1 MGMGQTGMCF
11 LASDMDLAKGN
22 DRGEMM
28 RELEQWG
35 AEQEERFTSSEK
47 RRKEVSS
54 VPGVEDG
61 RQDRGDRN
69 EYKSTVHAHWLL
81 LSQ

>member
-1 MGMGQTGMCF
+1 
-11 LASDMDLAKGN
+11 
-22 DRGEMM
+22 M
-28 RELEQWG
+28 R

-54 VPGVEDG
+54 VRGVEDG

-69 EYKSTVHAHWLL
+69 EYKSTVHAHWHL